1 VRILVTHQLQF
12 LRNATKILVLKEGKC
27 IGIGTYEEL
36 TKSGIN
42 FMSIISD
49 KQKNDKK
56 AVKSENIDT
65 NIALRHLNRAISVTP
80 SIASSFDDGLDIPDD
95 KQVVEED
102 EPKLKD
108 ETKMIGSIDSSVYFE
123 YFKAGAGTFLMTT
136 AILSVVISQALYQGS
151 DLWLTHW
158 WVNLYLKEFFS

>member
-1 VRILVTHQLQF
+1 MRILVTHQLQF

-36 TKSGIN
+36 SKSGIN

-49 KQKNDKK
+49 KQKNDNKV
-56 AVKSENIDT
+56 VKNENIDT

-80 SIASSFDDGLDIPDD
+80 SIASSFEDGVDIPDD
-95 KQVVEED
+95 KEVVEED

-123 YFKAGAGTFLMTT
+123 YFKAGAGIFLMTIT
-136 AILSVVISQALYQGS
+136 ILSLVISQALYQGS

-158 WVNLYLKEFFS
+158 